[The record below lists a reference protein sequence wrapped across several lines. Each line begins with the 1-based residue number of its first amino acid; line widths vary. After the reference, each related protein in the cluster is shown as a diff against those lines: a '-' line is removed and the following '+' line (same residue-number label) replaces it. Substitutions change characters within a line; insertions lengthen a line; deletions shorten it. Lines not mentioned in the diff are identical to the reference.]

1 MLRCKLWSSANFRK
15 HTVYILSKKGF
26 LWILKSRAAY
36 VLFFFSIC
44 NHQNMPKALKRSAS
58 LSSSLLF
65 IMQSAQSIY
74 NQQQHRNV
82 HLETVHTLLFHLHK
96 HTCTLS
102 LSCSLC
108 ASLSLSLSLSHTY
121 TRTHTLGKDSD
132 HHDNRVSRALHSLRV
147 RWCSA
152 ARPRE
157 GCLCGRTGVRIES
170 P

>member
-1 MLRCKLWSSANFRK
+1 MELGQFQRAYCTYFEQ
-15 HTVYILSKKGF
+15 KGF

-36 VLFFFSIC
+36 ALFFFFSIC

-74 NQQQHRNV
+74 NQQGYRNV
-82 HLETVHTLLFHLHK
+82 HFEIFHTLLFHFTQ
-96 HTCTLS
+96 TCVHS
-102 LSCSLC
+102 LAPVFCVSV
-108 ASLSLSLSLSHTY
+108 SLSLTLTH
-121 TRTHTLGKDSD
+121 THTLDKDSD

-157 GCLCGRTGVRIES
+157 GCLCGRTGVRIET